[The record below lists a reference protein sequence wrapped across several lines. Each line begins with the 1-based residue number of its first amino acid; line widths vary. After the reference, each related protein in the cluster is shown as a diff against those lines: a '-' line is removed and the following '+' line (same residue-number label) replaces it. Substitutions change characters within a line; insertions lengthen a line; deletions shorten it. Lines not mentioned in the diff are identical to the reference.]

1 MFYLLIVTFWSFFF
15 ISLLLLH
22 CSYFILL
29 LVSSVE
35 KEFEFECF
43 LRNTFIID
51 VNLRPDA
58 EKCLNLEF
66 FKKHTIP
73 KVLQF
78 DAPISPVSSAER
90 CIMPSIFD
98 LNQSDAPISTESS
111 SERCTMPSI
120 FDLNGKS
127 LQFRKI
133 FNSKND
139 FFKL

>member
-1 MFYLLIVTFWSFFF
+1 M
-15 ISLLLLH
+15 
-22 CSYFILL
+22 
-29 LVSSVE
+29 E

-58 EKCLNLEF
+58 EKCLNLDF

-127 LQFRKI
+127 LQFIKI